1 MSVGLL
7 KQEALR
13 LAPEERAQLI
23 DALWDSLAGPERAA
37 VDAAWA
43 AESERRIDAF
53 EKAGMVA
60 EDGPE
65 MSVAQLVSSAQH
77 LPAGQRKEL
86 CEQLA
91 GSLDAPLSVEETAWI
106 EAAERRALEMRT
118 GSVAG
123 VAAEDALAKARQ
135 RLGL

>member
-43 AESERRIDAF
+43 AESERRIDSF
-53 EKAGMVA
+53 EQGGMVA
-60 EDGPE
+60 EEGPE
-65 MSVAQLVSSAQH
+65 SLNKLH
-77 LPAGQRKEL
+77 RKF
-86 CEQLA
+86 
-91 GSLDAPLSVEETAWI
+91 GS
-106 EAAERRALEMRT
+106 
-118 GSVAG
+118 
-123 VAAEDALAKARQ
+123 
-135 RLGL
+135 